1 MGRFHIQKKVQFVA
15 TVCKYWSLK
24 RQNRRGTPLLK
35 RLHVQSH
42 SARSAVVADLT
53 PEELSQKQHNIME
66 LRTAL
71 GRSRDILDAVCKRE
85 AFKIQRLRIQY
96 NIVNLV
102 LNPLGALLAT
112 LFERIQSLDRRKIFA
127 YPVSAQ
133 EVPDYHDVIKQPMD
147 FSTMKQK

>member
-1 MGRFHIQKKVQFVA
+1 M
-15 TVCKYWSLK
+15 
-24 RQNRRGTPLLK
+24 LK
-35 RLHVQSH
+35 RLHIQSH

-53 PEELSQKQHNIME
+53 SEELTQKHANIME

-71 GRSRDILDAVCKRE
+71 GKSRDILDAVCKRE

-102 LNPLGALLAT
+102 CNPLGALLAT
-112 LFERIQSLDRRKIFA
+112 LYERMQGLDRRKIFA

-133 EVPDYHDVIKQPMD
+133 EVPDYHDVIKHPMD